1 MLGFII
7 RKDCILTR
15 EDAERLKKEFGCDLI
30 LISIYDE
37 DYFYLKSLSRTLD
50 IPYKKI
56 EGFAEFSAFSRRLE
70 YCVSEWALG
79 AIYSLLSYTP
89 CYIDIKFD
97 ENIELYR
104 LASQISKS
112 RVLFPYNEHKD
123 RIKKVGVSHSDFD
136 KAFAD
141 LLRIKL

>member
-7 RKDCILTR
+7 RKDCILTK
-15 EDAERLKKEFGCDLI
+15 EDAERLKEEFGCGLI

-37 DYFYLKSLSRTLD
+37 DYFYLKGLSRALD

-56 EGFAEFSAFSRRLE
+56 NSLSEFFAFSQRLE
-70 YCVSEWALG
+70 YCISEWALG

-104 LASQISKS
+104 LCSQISKK
-112 RVLFPYNEHKD
+112 RVLFPYNESLGK
-123 RIKKVGVSHSDFD
+123 IKKVGVQDSDFD
-136 KAFAD
+136 KVFSD
-141 LLRIKL
+141 LRIKL